1 MAFGQHFITPTVLDT
16 ASDPDDTSIFAAQG
30 AGQVAYI
37 RWLMITVETPQ
48 SGSKIVIENGAGGAG
63 VIAVASTATDTFL
76 FSFPHEYDGPKFSA
90 NTAINATIEGATGV
104 VATVSGQ
111 VYVRSE

>member
-63 VIAVASTATDTFL
+63 VVITKQPAVNVKTASSCWDLRIL
-76 FSFPHEYDGPKFSA
+76 FKQLVEDDW
-90 NTAINATIEGATGV
+90 V
-104 VATVSGQ
+104 
-111 VYVRSE
+111 